1 MQNLIAQGSL
11 ILWPLV
17 ALALYATLPAGRA
30 TIWTLLAGYLL
41 LPVGVD
47 FDFPGVPALDK
58 SSIPNAAA
66 LILAPMMARSGEFR
80 WPKSKVINSLML
92 VWVLVPF
99 ATAFTNREAIV
110 IGSLVM
116 PGLGFREG
124 LSGAVGNLLTL
135 APFVLGA
142 ALLAHEKGHRQLL
155 MAFVIAALAYSVP
168 ILMEIRL
175 SPFLQGMV
183 YGISNVEM
191 WLQQMRFG
199 GFRSM
204 MFLGHGLLVSTFLSL
219 ALVAAVGLW
228 RMRIILFG
236 IPMSLI
242 TLYLAIV
249 LVLNKS
255 VGAVVLVALVAPV
268 FMSLSSRRFLTV
280 TAAIALIIIAYPAVR
295 GANLLPLN
303 QIASAANAL
312 SPERAQSLDFRLR
325 NEEMLLDRAEK
336 KPLFGWGSYGRNRVI
351 IVTSWGSTQD
361 ISVTDGTWVIIIGPA
376 GWLGYV
382 LYFGLLTIPFR
393 RAFQLRRAGLPLATV
408 TLVALHLVNVIDLIP
423 NSSLT
428 PMTWLVAGALAN
440 MSLPRRKNVSSAK
453 VDGSAGPVTQPD
465 AASKPALALGAPF
478 DAKAVRA

>member
-1 MQNLIAQGSL
+1 LQNLIAQGSL

-17 ALALYATLPAGRA
+17 ALVLYATLPAGRA

-41 LPVGVD
+41 LPVGID

-58 SSIPNAAA
+58 TSIPNAVA
-66 LILAPMMARSGEFR
+66 LVLAPMMARGGEFR
-80 WPKSKVINSLML
+80 WPRSKVINALML
-92 VWVLVPF
+92 AWVLMPF

-124 LSGAVGNLLTL
+124 LSNSVGNLLTL

-155 MAFVIAALAYSVP
+155 MAFVVAALAYSVP
-168 ILMEIRL
+168 ILLEIRL

-183 YGISNVEM
+183 YGISDVAM

-228 RMRIILFG
+228 RMRVTLFG
-236 IPMSLI
+236 IPMNMI
-242 TLYLAIV
+242 TLYLAVV

-255 VGAVVLVALVAPV
+255 VGAVILVALVAPL
-268 FMSLSSRRFLTV
+268 FMYLSARRFLSV
-280 TAAIALIIIAYPAVR
+280 AAALALIIIAYPAVR

-303 QIASAANAL
+303 QVVSAANAL
-312 SPERAQSLDFRLR
+312 SPERAESLDFRLR

-351 IVTSWGSTQD
+351 IVTSWGSTED
-361 ISVTDGTWVIIIGPA
+361 ISVTDGTWVIIIGMA

-382 LYFGLLTIPFR
+382 VYFGLLTIPFR

-440 MSLPRRKNVSSAK
+440 MSVARRKNISPAEAQNSK
-453 VDGSAGPVTQPD
+453 GPVRPPNAD
-465 AASKPALALGAPF
+465 AKPALAGGAPF